1 MVFFKKTVGV
11 MVVIVL
17 GVITA
22 WAEGSSDDQA
32 PKVLRIAHDSQENTA
47 LHQAYLYF
55 QELVEAD
62 EELANIEVEIFPA
75 GQLGSAN
82 EMFDT
87 VQQGN
92 LEMTS
97 PATVLLSNSIPEFNV
112 LDIFYLFDSV
122 EHAHRFYD
130 GPGGMRLLEAFDDV
144 GLHGMGFGEVG
155 MRNFSNSREPIE
167 SLESL
172 EGLKVRGYNPI
183 QIAAWQAAG
192 AAPIPMNWGEVFTSL
207 QQGLLD
213 GQESAVGS
221 MYTARFFEAQ
231 DYISLTEHVYTN
243 YVYVMNKGFW
253 DSLTDTEQSALDA
266 AVKQMIVRQRELA
279 EQFSGDYLQLMVDA
293 GVKVNTVS
301 AQFKEELRRALNE
314 PNYDTMRD
322 LTGPELFDSILEE
335 VEKAR

>member
-1 MVFFKKTVGV
+1 MRYSRTIGAL
-11 MVVIVL
+11 VL
-17 GVITA
+17 SVA
-22 WAEGSSDDQA
+22 LAALPVWAEGSSEDSDS
-32 PKVLRIAHDSQENTA
+32 KVLRIGHDSQENTA
-47 LHQAYLYF
+47 LHQGYLYF
-55 QELVEAD
+55 QEQVAAD
-62 EELANIEVEIFPA
+62 DDLANIEVQIFSA

-97 PATVLLSNSIPEFNV
+97 PATVLLSNSIPAFNV
-112 LDIFYLFDSV
+112 LDLFYLFDSV

-130 GPGGMRLLEAFDDV
+130 GPGGARLLEAFESV
-144 GLHGMGFGEVG
+144 GMHGFGYGEVG
-155 MRNFSNSREPIE
+155 MRSFSNSREPID

-172 EGLKVRGYNPI
+172 DGLKVRGYNPI
-183 QIAAWQAAG
+183 QIAAWQATG

-231 DYISLTEHVYTN
+231 QYISLTEHVYTN
-243 YVYVMNKGFW
+243 YVYVMNGAFW
-253 DSLTDTEQSALDA
+253 DALTATEQSALDA
-266 AVKQMIVRQRELA
+266 AVKRMIAKQRELA
-279 EQFSGDYLQLMVDA
+279 AEFSDNYLQLMKDA
-293 GVKVNTVS
+293 GVEVNTVS
-301 AQFKEELRRALNE
+301 PEFKAELRRVLNE

-322 LTGPELFDSILEE
+322 LTGPELFDSILEA
-335 VEKAR
+335 VEAAR

>member
-17 GVITA
+17 GMMTA
-22 WAEGSSDDQA
+22 WAEGSSDDQG

-55 QELVEAD
+55 QELMEAD

>member
-11 MVVIVL
+11 MVVTVL
-17 GVITA
+17 GVMTA
-22 WAEGSSDDQA
+22 CVEESSDEQG

-314 PNYDTMRD
+314 PNYDTMRE

>member
-17 GVITA
+17 GVMTA
-22 WAEGSSDDQA
+22 WAEGSSDDQG

-130 GPGGMRLLEAFDDV
+130 GPGGMRLIEAFDDV

-293 GVKVNTVS
+293 GVQVNTVS

>member
-11 MVVIVL
+11 MVVTVL
-17 GVITA
+17 GVMTA
-22 WAEGSSDDQA
+22 CVEESSDEQG

-130 GPGGMRLLEAFDDV
+130 GPGGMRLLEAFDDA

>member
-17 GVITA
+17 GVMTA
-22 WAEGSSDDQA
+22 CEGSSDDQG

>member
-1 MVFFKKTVGV
+1 MIFFKKA
-11 MVVIVL
+11 L
-17 GVITA
+17 GAVFLA
-22 WAEGSSDDQA
+22 AFAAAAGWPEGSPDDQGS
-32 PKVLRIAHDSQENTA
+32 KVLRIGHDSQENAA

-55 QELVEAD
+55 QEQVEAD
-62 EELANIEVEIFPA
+62 EALADIEVQIFPA

-82 EMFDT
+82 ELFDT

-97 PATVLLSNSIPEFNV
+97 PATVLLSNSIPQFTV
-112 LDIFYLFDSV
+112 LDLFYLFDSV

-130 GPGGMRLLEAFDDV
+130 GQGGRRLLDVLEDV
-144 GLHGMGFGEVG
+144 GLHGFGYGEVG
-155 MRNFSNSREPIE
+155 MRNFSNSRQPID

-172 EGLKVRGYNPI
+172 DGLKVRGYNPI
-183 QIAAWQAAG
+183 QISAWQAAG

-231 DYISLTEHVYTN
+231 KYISLTEHVYTN
-243 YVYVMNKGFW
+243 YVYVMNKAFR
-253 DSLTDTEQSALDA
+253 DSLSAEQQSALDA
-266 AVKQMIVRQRELA
+266 AAERMIVKQRELA
-279 EQFSGDYLQLMVDA
+279 EEFSGNYLQLMKDA
-293 GVKVNTVS
+293 GVEVNTVS
-301 AQFKEELRRALNE
+301 SQFKEELRQVLNE
-314 PNYDTMRD
+314 PNYGAMRN
-322 LTGPELFDSILEE
+322 LTGPELFDYILEE

>member
-17 GVITA
+17 GMMTA
-22 WAEGSSDDQA
+22 WAEGSSDDQG

-55 QELVEAD
+55 QELMEAD

-293 GVKVNTVS
+293 GVQVNTVS

>member
-1 MVFFKKTVGV
+1 MVFFKKIVGV

-17 GVITA
+17 GVMTA
-22 WAEGSSDDQA
+22 WAEGSSDDQG

-144 GLHGMGFGEVG
+144 GLQGMGFGEVG

>member
-17 GVITA
+17 GVMTA
-22 WAEGSSDDQA
+22 WAEGSSDDQGS
-32 PKVLRIAHDSQENTA
+32 KVLRIAHDSQENTA

-253 DSLTDTEQSALDA
+253 DSLNDMEQNALDA

>member
-1 MVFFKKTVGV
+1 MVFFKKNVGV
-11 MVVIVL
+11 MVVTVL
-17 GVITA
+17 GVMTA
-22 WAEGSSDDQA
+22 WAEGSSDDQGR
-32 PKVLRIAHDSQENTA
+32 KVLRIAHDSQENTA

-62 EELANIEVEIFPA
+62 EELANIELQIFPA

-253 DSLTDTEQSALDA
+253 DSLNDTEQSALDA

-293 GVKVNTVS
+293 GVKVNTLS

>member
-1 MVFFKKTVGV
+1 MVFFKKNVGV
-11 MVVIVL
+11 MVVTVL
-17 GVITA
+17 GVMTA
-22 WAEGSSDDQA
+22 WAEGSSDDQGR
-32 PKVLRIAHDSQENTA
+32 KVLRIAHDSQENTA

-253 DSLTDTEQSALDA
+253 DSLNDTEQSALDA

-293 GVKVNTVS
+293 GVKVNTLS

>member
-1 MVFFKKTVGV
+1 MGFFKKTVGV

-17 GVITA
+17 GVMTA
-22 WAEGSSDDQA
+22 WAEGSSDDQG

-112 LDIFYLFDSV
+112 LDIFYLFDSL

-253 DSLTDTEQSALDA
+253 DSLTDTEQSALDT

>member
-1 MVFFKKTVGV
+1 MRYSRKIGI
-11 MVVIVL
+11 VV
-17 GVITA
+17 
-22 WAEGSSDDQA
+22 SSIAFAAMIGCA
-32 PKVLRIAHDSQENTA
+32 PEEQEQKVLRIGHDSQENTA

-55 QELVEAD
+55 QEQVTAD
-62 EELANIEVEIFPA
+62 ADLANIEVQIFPA

-97 PATVLLSNSIPEFNV
+97 PATVLLSNSIPAFNV
-112 LDIFYLFDSV
+112 LDLFYLFDSV

-130 GPGGMRLLEAFDDV
+130 GPGGGRLLEAFESV
-144 GLHGMGFGEVG
+144 GIHGLGYGEVG
-155 MRNFSNSREPIE
+155 MRSFSNSREPID

-172 EGLKVRGYNPI
+172 DGLKVRGYNPI

-243 YVYVMNKGFW
+243 YVYVMNKAFW
-253 DSLTDTEQSALDA
+253 DSLTATEQSALDGH
-266 AVKQMIVRQRELA
+266 VQRMIARQRELA
-279 EQFSGDYLQLMVDA
+279 AEFSDNYLQLMKDA
-293 GVKVNTVS
+293 GVEVNTVS
-301 AQFKEELRRALNE
+301 PEFKAELRRILNE
-314 PNYDTMRD
+314 PNYDAMRD

>member
-11 MVVIVL
+11 MVVTVL
-17 GVITA
+17 GVMTA
-22 WAEGSSDDQA
+22 WAEGSSDDQG

-62 EELANIEVEIFPA
+62 EELANIELQIFPA

-130 GPGGMRLLEAFDDV
+130 GPGGMRLLEVFDAV

-192 AAPIPMNWGEVFTSL
+192 AAPIPMDWGEVFTSL

-253 DSLTDTEQSALDA
+253 DSLNDTEQSALDA

-293 GVKVNTVS
+293 GVKVNTLS